1 MIPNCSALG
10 RAFRIL
16 AGMSQIPPRI
26 TALLN
31 QKGGVGKTTST
42 VNIGAAIASIGRRTL
57 LVDLDPQAHLSLH
70 LGVDGASVG
79 RTAYDALIEP
89 DVSLRDCMVQ
99 VRDDLWLL
107 PSTTDLAG
115 AETELASHPDRN
127 RILRERFNAIRDE
140 FDFVLIDCPPSL
152 GVLTLNGLCLA
163 DEVVVPMQAQFLA
176 MQGLTKLLETVQLLS
191 QGLNPTIKVGGVV
204 LCMHE
209 TQTSHSR
216 EVVSELNGFFDEHLG
231 SGLPWDGA
239 KVFTPAIR
247 RNIKLAEAPSFGQ
260 TIYDYAPWC
269 PGAIDYRA
277 LAERFVRDWELAHG
291 VDDAHAGKPTAA
303 AAARAAAVAAAAA
316 AAAALKAASAP
327 PPFGRNARAST
338 VVEAT
343 GETRSAGT
351 TVRSPGASAL
361 VAAKPKAKSASTS
374 SAAEPMAETARSPVQ
389 TIVEPRGATE
399 KKKPVRA
406 SSTESSD
413 LPAAPN
419 EGEQDDSHHPFRSAT
434 RSRGN

>member
-1 MIPNCSALG
+1 MT
-10 RAFRIL
+10 
-16 AGMSQIPPRI
+16 QIEPRI

-42 VNIGAAIASIGRRTL
+42 VNIGAAIASLGRRTL
-57 LVDLDPQAHLSLH
+57 LIDLDPQAHLSLH

-79 RTAYDALIEP
+79 RTAYDALVEDDI
-89 DVSLRDCMVQ
+89 SLRDCLVQ

-107 PSTTDLAG
+107 PATTDLAG
-115 AETELASHPDRN
+115 AETLLASHPDRN
-127 RILRERFNAIRDE
+127 RILRARFEALRGE

-191 QGLNPTIKVGGVV
+191 EGLNPTLKVGGVV

-216 EVVSELNGFFDEHLG
+216 EVVQELTTFFDEHRG

-239 KVFTPAIR
+239 KVLTPAIR

-291 VDDAHAGKPTAA
+291 ASDALAGKPTAT

-316 AAAALKAASAP
+316 AALALKAANAP
-327 PPFGRNARAST
+327 PPFGRIATRPAGALTASASVKSGAPIASAVRAST
-338 VVEAT
+338 HAVQ
-343 GETRSAGT
+343 G
-351 TVRSPGASAL
+351 L
-361 VAAKPKAKSASTS
+361 VAAKPVTAVRPVTTV
-374 SAAEPMAETARSPVQ
+374 SAATRAPSAAS
-389 TIVEPRGATE
+389 IVEPRAPVA
-399 KKKPVRA
+399 KRKPAKAAAKPRVETSA
-406 SSTESSD
+406 SN
-413 LPAAPN
+413 APDA
-419 EGEQDDSHHPFRSAT
+419 EIEQVDPKHPFRASA
-434 RSRGN
+434 RARGS

>member
-1 MIPNCSALG
+1 MTH
-10 RAFRIL
+10 
-16 AGMSQIPPRI
+16 IPPRI

-42 VNIGAAIASIGRRTL
+42 VNIGAAIASLGRRTL
-57 LVDLDPQAHLSLH
+57 LIDLDPQAHLSLH
-70 LGVDGASVG
+70 LGVDGGSVG
-79 RTAYDALIEP
+79 RTAYDALVEEDI
-89 DVSLRDCMVQ
+89 SLRDCMVQ

-127 RILRERFNAIRDE
+127 RILRARFEPIRHE

-176 MQGLTKLLETVQLLS
+176 MQGLTKLLETVQILS
-191 QGLNPTIKVGGVV
+191 QGLNPELKVGGVV

-216 EVVSELNGFFDEHLG
+216 EVVNELTAFFDEHRG

-239 KVFTPAIR
+239 KVLTPAIR

-277 LAERFVRDWELAHG
+277 LAERFVRDWEIMHG
-291 VDDAHAGKPTAA
+291 VDEATAGKPTNV

-316 AAAALKAASAP
+316 ALLAIKAANAP
-327 PPFGRNARAST
+327 PPFGRVAPRVMGTSSAPTSVASI
-338 VVEAT
+338 
-343 GETRSAGT
+343 RT
-351 TVRSPGASAL
+351 TEKL
-361 VAAKPKAKSASTS
+361 IAAKPVVSVT
-374 SAAEPMAETARSPVQ
+374 AAT
-389 TIVEPRGATE
+389 TIVEPRAAAA
-399 KKKPVRA
+399 KRKPAKSQAKPRVE
-406 SSTESSD
+406 TP
-413 LPAAPN
+413 PAVVVQTDIEELDPK
-419 EGEQDDSHHPFRSAT
+419 HPFRASVRA
-434 RSRGN
+434 RGT

>member
-1 MIPNCSALG
+1 MTH
-10 RAFRIL
+10 
-16 AGMSQIPPRI
+16 IPPRI

-42 VNIGAAIASIGRRTL
+42 VNIGAAIASLGRRTL
-57 LVDLDPQAHLSLH
+57 LIDLDPQAHLSLH
-70 LGVDGASVG
+70 LGVDGGSVG
-79 RTAYDALIEP
+79 RTAYDALVEEDI
-89 DVSLRDCMVQ
+89 SLRDCMVQ

-127 RILRERFNAIRDE
+127 RILRARFEAIRHE

-176 MQGLTKLLETVQLLS
+176 MQGLTKLLETVQILS
-191 QGLNPTIKVGGVV
+191 QGLNPELKVGGVV

-216 EVVSELNGFFDEHLG
+216 EVVNELNAFFDEHRG

-239 KVFTPAIR
+239 KVLTPAIR

-277 LAERFVRDWELAHG
+277 LAERFVRDWEVMHG
-291 VDDAHAGKPTAA
+291 VDEATAGKPTNV
-303 AAARAAAVAAAAA
+303 AAARAG
-316 AAAALKAASAP
+316 L
-327 PPFGRNARAST
+327 
-338 VVEAT
+338 
-343 GETRSAGT
+343 
-351 TVRSPGASAL
+351 
-361 VAAKPKAKSASTS
+361 
-374 SAAEPMAETARSPVQ
+374 
-389 TIVEPRGATE
+389 
-399 KKKPVRA
+399 
-406 SSTESSD
+406 D
-413 LPAAPN
+413 
-419 EGEQDDSHHPFRSAT
+419 
-434 RSRGN
+434 